1 MASQASMATQWL
13 SRTIAIVILMI
24 APCYA
29 GYLVDQRNGTKFW
42 SIVGIFLG
50 MLAMTSVFLV
60 MAKQMIPPGQGEPLT
75 DEEDENPD
83 SDDAWNELTDKPE
96 DLQSRQ

>member
-1 MASQASMATQWL
+1 MATQWL

-42 SIVGIFLG
+42 SIVGIFVG

-60 MAKQMIPPGQGEPLT
+60 MAKQMIPPGEGQPLI
-75 DEEDENPD
+75 EDESSQTEDEPT
-83 SDDAWNELTDKPE
+83 DDAEA
-96 DLQSRQ
+96 S